1 MLIAALV
8 MAVIGLIALVTA
20 VVTSSEVIAWV
31 CIGASVI
38 GVILLIIDALRE
50 RKNDAA
56 SSHDSTADDST
67 ADDSEAADS
76 ESHEAADP
84 DGGSTYDADYPDEQP
99 ALEESTEAATEADPA
114 EAEPAGDTE
123 TTR

>member
-1 MLIAALV
+1 
-8 MAVIGLIALVTA
+8 
-20 VVTSSEVIAWV
+20 
-31 CIGASVI
+31 VI

-67 ADDSEAADS
+67 ADDSAADDSEAADS